1 MSDDAQKLSRA
12 EMLEAV
18 VDYRERLKSSALNP
32 DGVRLL
38 AQLDA
43 MEKQLIDG
51 EVPVEEFEQFELHWS
66 AHVADLQREIL
77 RRSAHIM
84 LAFEDMEREDPNHFA
99 NDDNA
104 KELLH
109 WWRNEGG
116 REEFMGSI
124 PLEERKKREELARQ
138 WRDKNK

>member
-12 EMLEAV
+12 EMLAAV
-18 VDYRERLKSSALNP
+18 VDYRERLKSSALNS

-51 EVPVEEFEQFELHWS
+51 EVPAAEFEQFELHWS
-66 AHVADLQREIL
+66 AHLADLQREIFC
-77 RRSAHIM
+77 RSAHLM

-104 KELLH
+104 KQLLY

-124 PLEERKKREELARQ
+124 PLEERKKLEEMARQ
-138 WRDKNK
+138 WREKNK